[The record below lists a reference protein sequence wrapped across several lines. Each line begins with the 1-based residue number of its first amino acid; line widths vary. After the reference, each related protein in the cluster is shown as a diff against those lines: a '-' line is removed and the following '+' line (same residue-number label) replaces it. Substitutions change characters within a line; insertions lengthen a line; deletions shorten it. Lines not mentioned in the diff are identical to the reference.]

1 MSALLA
7 NSSSLSKVE
16 RRRWSVHVALLVSL
30 AGSLVSLIYLSH
42 SITSHVI
49 FGVMFIFF
57 MLIHLCQRRRTIASL
72 IKRMAGFLPRTGS
85 TTRLGISDAIFE
97 LLALN
102 VLVSGTVEIFNHQ
115 ATRFPLGATLHL
127 PPGLDQWHK
136 LVAIVFVVYAVVHIT
151 RRRKRLRRS
160 HIR

>member
-1 MSALLA
+1 MLALPTT
-7 NSSSLSKVE
+7 SSPLSKVE

-30 AGSLVSLIYLSH
+30 AGSLVSLIYLSR
-42 SITSHVI
+42 SITIHVI
-49 FGVMFIFF
+49 LGAVFFFF
-57 MLIHLCQRRRTIASL
+57 MLIHLYQRRRTIASL
-72 IKRMAGFLPRTGS
+72 IQRMAGFLPRTGS
-85 TTRLGISDAIFE
+85 TTRLGISDVIFE

-102 VLVSGTVEIFNHQ
+102 VLVSGTVDILNHQ
-115 ATRFPLGATLHL
+115 AARFPLAATLHL

-136 LVAIVFVVYAVVHIT
+136 LAAIVFVVYAAIHII